1 MPTPSFY
8 LNFNAES
15 CAPYHNDDV
24 ANDRPELVSGDG
36 GVGD

>member
-15 CAPYHNDDV
+15 CTPYHNDDV
-24 ANDRPELVSGDG
+24 ANDRAELDRKSV
-36 GVGD
+36 V